1 LLDGFATLPFSRTH
15 NQALGLTSKHPR
27 KEILMNTNE
36 VTLVGRIAQPEEKQ
50 IGHSTLVTAG
60 LAFVDGKE
68 TGWISLTAWNELGK
82 SLMSLPKGT
91 MVQVTGRLSVNN
103 YTNREGKK
111 TSKLFIKIHS
121 IQKCQVSYTLI
132 A

>member
-1 LLDGFATLPFSRTH
+1 
-15 NQALGLTSKHPR
+15 
-27 KEILMNTNE
+27 MNTNE

-60 LAFVDGKE
+60 LAFFDGKE